1 MADDTNPEEPFDPY
15 APPRPG
21 QGQPYGQPPQG
32 QPYGQ
37 PPQGQP
43 YGQPPQGP
51 QPNQP
56 QGHGYYYP
64 QGYQSAYAPP
74 SKKSSLP
81 LWVGALIGLFAVL
94 GGAWATAAVNP
105 DLLPWVTLAGLIV
118 LVVLFVV
125 PATRRWGLGILIGAA
140 LSVPVGLII
149 FAGVCIII
157 LANLSQGSS

>member
-15 APPRPG
+15 APPP
-21 QGQPYGQPPQG
+21 QGHSQPYGPPPQG

-37 PPQGQP
+37 PPQG
-43 YGQPPQGP
+43 
-51 QPNQP
+51 
-56 QGHGYYYP
+56 HGYSYP

-74 SKKSSLP
+74 PKKSSLP
-81 LWVGALIGLFAVL
+81 LWVGALIGLVAVL

-105 DLLPWVTLAGLIV
+105 DLLPWVTLGGLIV

-125 PATRRWGLGILIGAA
+125 PPTRRWGLGILIGVA